1 MEDLN
6 DLNTAVVNKVRIKL
20 NKTNKRKKSKIQ
32 VNSAQKAVS
41 PSKMTVG

>member
-20 NKTNKRKKSKIQ
+20 NKTNMRKKSKKEL
-32 VNSAQKAVS
+32 NSEKKAVS
-41 PSKMTVG
+41 PSKITVG